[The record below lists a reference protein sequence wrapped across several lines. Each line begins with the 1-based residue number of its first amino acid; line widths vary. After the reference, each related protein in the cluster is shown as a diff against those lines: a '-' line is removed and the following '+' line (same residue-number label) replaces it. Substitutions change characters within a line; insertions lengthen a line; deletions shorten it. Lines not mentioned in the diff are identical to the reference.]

1 VKGGRDLRYLN
12 ALPRYLLKLPYMVRL
27 SIAAGCV
34 LLFLIVYMVV
44 TPASR
49 NPSIL
54 VVPMALCAWMF
65 KRRGVFISLGTM
77 LVVLW
82 IYYAIHDETLVLSGP
97 MIIAF
102 VLGCGSLLIEGVL
115 ISWQRDALDLADEA
129 QRKIA
134 TVYEQQQQL
143 NQTRDQFILN
153 VNHELRTPL
162 TAVYGYL
169 ELLLTHNEFLDA
181 ETQATFL
188 KNAMYSCEELQLL
201 VNNVLDTIQ
210 VGTEKDQI
218 PLEELSVLEVVQEV
232 VGHADPRWLQEH
244 NIRLEVPDYLVVRA
258 NAQYLR
264 QVLRNLL
271 SNAFKYAP
279 VETPL
284 LIKAELYGQV
294 VQSSH
299 PSPQICISVKD
310 SGPGI
315 PPEEIPRLFAQFVRL
330 RRDVTGKVRGT
341 GLGLYV
347 SKQLIEAMGGTIWVE
362 SSGIPGEGSRF
373 CFTLPCVPRPK
384 IIPKTKN
391 TSQSQISPIST

>member
-1 VKGGRDLRYLN
+1 MRYLN
-12 ALPRYLLKLPYMVRL
+12 ALPRFLLKLPYLVRL
-27 SIAAGCV
+27 SIASGCV
-34 LLFLIVYMVV
+34 LLFLIVYMAVI
-44 TPASR
+44 PAAR

-65 KRRGVFISLGTM
+65 KRRGVFIALGTM
-77 LVVLW
+77 LLVLW
-82 IYYAIHDETLVLSGP
+82 MFYAIHAGTLFLPFP
-97 MIIAF
+97 MVMAF

-115 ISWQRDALDLADEA
+115 ISSQRDALDLADEA

-244 NIRLEVPDYLVVRA
+244 NIRLEVPEYLVVRA
-258 NAQYLR
+258 NAQYFR

-284 LIKAELYGQV
+284 LIKAELYGQT
-294 VQSSH
+294 VQLSH

-347 SKQLIEAMGGTIWVE
+347 SKQLIEAMSGTIWVE
-362 SSGIPGEGSRF
+362 SSGVPGEGSRF

-384 IIPKTKN
+384 MIPKTKN
-391 TSQSQISPIST
+391 TPQPQTSPIST

>member
-1 VKGGRDLRYLN
+1 MRYLN
-12 ALPRYLLKLPYMVRL
+12 ALPRYLLKLPYLVRL
-27 SIAAGCV
+27 SIASGCV
-34 LLFLIVYMVV
+34 LLFLIVYIAVM
-44 TPASR
+44 PAAR

-65 KRRGVFISLGTM
+65 KRRGVFIALSTM

-82 IYYAIHDETLVLSGP
+82 MFYAIHAGTLFLPFPVV
-97 MIIAF
+97 MAF

-115 ISWQRDALDLADEA
+115 ISSQRDALDLADDA

-218 PLEELSVLEVVQEV
+218 PLEELAVLEVVQEV

-244 NIRLEVPDYLVVRA
+244 NIRLEVPEYLVVLA
-258 NAQYLR
+258 NAQYFR

-294 VQSSH
+294 VQLSH

-347 SKQLIEAMGGTIWVE
+347 SKQLVEAMSGTIWVE

-384 IIPKTKN
+384 LIPKSKT
-391 TSQSQISPIST
+391 TPQPQTSPINT

>member
-1 VKGGRDLRYLN
+1 MRYLN
-12 ALPRYLLKLPYMVRL
+12 ALPRFLLKLPYLVRL
-27 SIAAGCV
+27 SIASGCV

-77 LVVLW
+77 LLVLW
-82 IYYAIHDETLVLSGP
+82 IYYAIHSGTLALPFP
-97 MIIAF
+97 MVMAF

-115 ISWQRDALDLADEA
+115 ISSQRDALDLADEA

-244 NIRLEVPDYLVVRA
+244 NIRLEVPEYLVVRA
-258 NAQYLR
+258 NAQYFR

-284 LIKAELYGQV
+284 LIKAELYGQT
-294 VQSSH
+294 VQLSH

-347 SKQLIEAMGGTIWVE
+347 SKQLIEAMSGTIWVE
-362 SSGIPGEGSRF
+362 SSGVPGEGSRF

-384 IIPKTKN
+384 MIPKTKN
-391 TSQSQISPIST
+391 TPQPQTSPIST